1 MFKKRL
7 MSFALVMVMG
17 LSLVACNSKDKNTT
31 DATDTTTVADG
42 ETTEDTTTAPFNKID
57 TSNLVWS
64 DYVTLGEYKGIE
76 VEVKSAEVTED
87 DFQAKVD
94 SLLSYYATS
103 TDVTDRAVQDGDV
116 VNIDYTGYIDGVA
129 FDGGSAT
136 GASLTIGSGQFIDG
150 FETGLIGANIGDEV
164 KLNLTFPNPYLNNP
178 DYAGKAV
185 QFDVK
190 VNSIQV
196 KETPELTDEFIANNT
211 SYKTVDEYKASVK
224 ESLEA
229 SKAEDVK
236 SDKLNSVWNTII
248 DNCTVVSYPEELV
261 AQYQNEM
268 NDYYE
273 QIATNYYGKTLEE
286 YITGNGSTM
295 DDFNKKTL
303 EYGQTSAI
311 SEMIARGIAEKE
323 SITVSDDEVKEYAQS
338 LIDDGTVTGFDD
350 VDAVIEYYS
359 QNYLRLSLTFQK
371 VLEYVEEQAVEKTA
385 TVTE

>member
-1 MFKKRL
+1 

-31 DATDTTTVADG
+31 DATDTTTVAAG
-42 ETTEDTTTAPFNKID
+42 EETTTAPFNKID

-76 VEVKSAEVTED
+76 VQVKSAEVTED
-87 DFQAKVD
+87 DIQAKVD

-236 SDKLNSVWNTII
+236 SDKLNNVWNTII

-261 AQYQNEM
+261 AQYQTEM

-350 VDAVIEYYS
+350 ADAVIEYYS

>member
-1 MFKKRL
+1 
-7 MSFALVMVMG
+7 MSFALVLVMG

-31 DATDTTTVADG
+31 DATDTTTVAAG
-42 ETTEDTTTAPFNKID
+42 EETTTAPFNKID

-76 VEVKSAEVTED
+76 VQVKSAEVTED
-87 DFQAKVD
+87 DIQAKVD

-236 SDKLNSVWNTII
+236 SDKLNNVWNTII
-248 DNCTVVSYPEELV
+248 ANCTVVSYPEELV

-350 VDAVIEYYS
+350 ADAVIEYYS

-371 VLEYVEEQAVEKTA
+371 VLDYVEEQAVEKTA

>member
-31 DATDTTTVADG
+31 DATDTTTVAAG
-42 ETTEDTTTAPFNKID
+42 EETTTAPFNKID

-87 DFQAKVD
+87 DIQAKVD

-236 SDKLNSVWNTII
+236 SDKLNNVWNTII
-248 DNCTVVSYPEELV
+248 ANCTVVSYPEELV
-261 AQYQNEM
+261 AQYQTEM

-350 VDAVIEYYS
+350 ADAVIEYYS

>member
-87 DFQAKVD
+87 DIQAKVD

-350 VDAVIEYYS
+350 ADAVIEYYS

>member
-31 DATDTTTVADG
+31 DATDTTTVAAG
-42 ETTEDTTTAPFNKID
+42 EETTTAPFNKID

-76 VEVKSAEVTED
+76 VQVKSAEVTED
-87 DFQAKVD
+87 DIQAKVD

-236 SDKLNSVWNTII
+236 SDKLNNVWNTII
-248 DNCTVVSYPEELV
+248 ANCTVVSYPEELV

-350 VDAVIEYYS
+350 ADAVIEYYS

>member
-31 DATDTTTVADG
+31 DATDTTTVAAG
-42 ETTEDTTTAPFNKID
+42 EETTTAPFNKID

-76 VEVKSAEVTED
+76 VQVKSVEVTED
-87 DFQAKVD
+87 DIQAKVD

-236 SDKLNSVWNTII
+236 SDKLNNVWNTII
-248 DNCTVVSYPEELV
+248 DNCTVISYPEELV
-261 AQYQNEM
+261 AQYQTEM

>member
-87 DFQAKVD
+87 DIQAKVD

-236 SDKLNSVWNTII
+236 RDKLNSVWNTII

>member
-87 DFQAKVD
+87 DIQAKVD

-286 YITGNGSTM
+286 YITGSGSTM

>member
-87 DFQAKVD
+87 DIQAKVD

>member
-87 DFQAKVD
+87 DIQAKVD

-323 SITVSDDEVKEYAQS
+323 SITVSDDEIKEYAQS

>member
-31 DATDTTTVADG
+31 DATDTTTVAAG
-42 ETTEDTTTAPFNKID
+42 EETTTAPFNKID

-76 VEVKSAEVTED
+76 VQVKSVEVTED
-87 DFQAKVD
+87 DIQAKVD

-236 SDKLNSVWNTII
+236 SDKLNNVWNTII
-248 DNCTVVSYPEELV
+248 DNCTVISYPEELV
-261 AQYQNEM
+261 AQYQTEM

-350 VDAVIEYYS
+350 ADAVIEYYS

>member
-1 MFKKRL
+1 

-31 DATDTTTVADG
+31 DATDTTTVAAG
-42 ETTEDTTTAPFNKID
+42 EETTTAPFNKID

-76 VEVKSAEVTED
+76 VQVKSAEVTED
-87 DFQAKVD
+87 DIQAKVD

-236 SDKLNSVWNTII
+236 SDKLNNVWNTII
-248 DNCTVVSYPEELV
+248 ANCTVVSYPEELV

-350 VDAVIEYYS
+350 ADAVIEYYS

>member
-31 DATDTTTVADG
+31 DATDTTTVEDG

-87 DFQAKVD
+87 DIQAKVD

>member
-42 ETTEDTTTAPFNKID
+42 ETTEETTTAPFNKID

-87 DFQAKVD
+87 DIQAKVD

-211 SYKTVDEYKASVK
+211 SYTTVDEYKASVK

-350 VDAVIEYYS
+350 ADAVIEYYS

>member
-31 DATDTTTVADG
+31 DATDTTTVAAG
-42 ETTEDTTTAPFNKID
+42 EETTTAPFNKID

-76 VEVKSAEVTED
+76 VQVKSAEVTED
-87 DFQAKVD
+87 DIQAKVD

-236 SDKLNSVWNTII
+236 SDKLNNVWNTII

-286 YITGNGSTM
+286 SITGNGSTM

-350 VDAVIEYYS
+350 ADAVIEYYS

>member
-1 MFKKRL
+1 

-31 DATDTTTVADG
+31 DATDTTTVAAG
-42 ETTEDTTTAPFNKID
+42 EETTTAPFNKID

-76 VEVKSAEVTED
+76 VQVKSVEVTED
-87 DFQAKVD
+87 DIQAKVD

-236 SDKLNSVWNTII
+236 SDKLNNVWNTII
-248 DNCTVVSYPEELV
+248 DNCTVISYPEELV
-261 AQYQNEM
+261 AQYQTEM

>member
-42 ETTEDTTTAPFNKID
+42 ETTEETTTAPFNKID

-76 VEVKSAEVTED
+76 VQVKSAEVTED
-87 DFQAKVD
+87 DIQAKVD

-103 TDVTDRAVQDGDV
+103 TDVTGRAVQDGDV

-164 KLNLTFPNPYLNNP
+164 KLNLTFPNPYPNNP

-211 SYKTVDEYKASVK
+211 SYTTVDEYKASVK
-224 ESLEA
+224 ESLEV

-248 DNCTVVSYPEELV
+248 GNCTVVSYPEELV

-338 LIDDGTVTGFDD
+338 LIDEGTVTGFDD
-350 VDAVIEYYS
+350 ADAVIEYYS

>member
-31 DATDTTTVADG
+31 DATDTTTVAAG
-42 ETTEDTTTAPFNKID
+42 EETTTAPFNKID

-76 VEVKSAEVTED
+76 VQVKSAEVTED
-87 DFQAKVD
+87 DIQAKVD

-236 SDKLNSVWNTII
+236 SDKLNNVWNTII
-248 DNCTVVSYPEELV
+248 ANCTVVSYPEELV
-261 AQYQNEM
+261 AQYQTEM

-350 VDAVIEYYS
+350 ADAVIEYYS

>member
-31 DATDTTTVADG
+31 GATDTTTVAAG
-42 ETTEDTTTAPFNKID
+42 EETTTAPFNKID

-76 VEVKSAEVTED
+76 VQVKSVEVTED
-87 DFQAKVD
+87 DIQAKVD

-236 SDKLNSVWNTII
+236 SDKLNNVWNTII
-248 DNCTVVSYPEELV
+248 ANCTVVSYPEELV
-261 AQYQNEM
+261 AQYQTEM

-350 VDAVIEYYS
+350 ADAVIEYYS

>member
-1 MFKKRL
+1 

-31 DATDTTTVADG
+31 DATDTTTVAAG
-42 ETTEDTTTAPFNKID
+42 EETTTAPFNKID

-76 VEVKSAEVTED
+76 VQVKSAEVTED
-87 DFQAKVD
+87 DIQAKVD

-236 SDKLNSVWNTII
+236 SDKLNNVWNTII
-248 DNCTVVSYPEELV
+248 ANCTVVSYPEELV
-261 AQYQNEM
+261 AQYQTEM

-350 VDAVIEYYS
+350 ADAVIEYYS

>member
-1 MFKKRL
+1 

-31 DATDTTTVADG
+31 DATDTTTVAAG
-42 ETTEDTTTAPFNKID
+42 EETTTAPFNKID

-76 VEVKSAEVTED
+76 VQVKSAEVTED
-87 DFQAKVD
+87 DIQAKVD

-236 SDKLNSVWNTII
+236 SDKLNNVWNTII
-248 DNCTVVSYPEELV
+248 ANCTVVSYPEELV

-350 VDAVIEYYS
+350 ADAVIEYYS

-371 VLEYVEEQAVEKTA
+371 VLDYVEEQAVEKTA